1 MITIR
6 LRDLYA
12 DTLQKLKTKIWFE
25 MNIPFSY
32 QILWYNGTQIKEDTL
47 SSLPKDAILELEVKI
62 TRH

>member
-6 LRDLYA
+6 RKDLHA
-12 DTLQKLKTKIWFE
+12 DTLQKLKTNIWFK

-32 QILWYNGTQIKEDTL
+32 QILWYNGTQIKEDTF
-47 SSLPKDAILELEVKI
+47 SSLPKDAIIELEVKI